1 MAYRKRS
8 RSAYGRRF
16 ARKSTRRVGRRAWSS
31 RSRKLYN
38 PRGTN
43 PNQVIELK
51 NVDYAIRDAMYV
63 AQGDVSYPITFANAA
78 YSPTRVVDGDV
89 GVAIPILDSP
99 WNYVSQGP
107 QSNQREGRKIN
118 CVRFLCKGSIFV
130 NPGSTAFS
138 SAGRIVHVMVLLDTA
153 ANGAVPDM
161 KNVLTSYG
169 LAGDVAGNDAWP
181 SRHFFP
187 SPNGVN
193 RFRILKHKT
202 FRPKAEV
209 QMVAT
214 TPTLG
219 VFSAST
225 DFSFS
230 VDLKGLPTTFAQ
242 GAAYTTP
249 QSATIAAVIDNA
261 IHVLVFGGC
270 NYVNDVPN
278 WSAIVA
284 GRLLYTG

>member
-8 RSAYGRRF
+8 RSAYGRRRF
-16 ARKSTRRVGRRAWSS
+16 ARRSVSTRRRWTS

-51 NVDYAIRDAMYV
+51 NVDYAVKDAMYV
-63 AQGDVSYPITFANAA
+63 ANTDLSYPITFANAS
-78 YSPTRVVDGDV
+78 YSPTRVVNGDTAIA
-89 GVAIPILDSP
+89 VAAETP
-99 WNYVSQGP
+99 WNFVSQGS

-118 CVRFLCKGSIFV
+118 CVRMLLKGSIFV
-130 NPGSTAFS
+130 NPGSVAFS
-138 SAGRIVHVMVLLDTA
+138 SAGSVIHCIVLLDTA
-153 ANGAVPDM
+153 CNGAVPDL
-161 KNVLTSYG
+161 KNVFTSFG
-169 LAGDVAGNDAWP
+169 DTGDVAANEAWV

-193 RFRILKHKT
+193 RFRVLKHKII
-202 FRPKAEV
+202 RPKSEAV
-209 QMVAT
+209 MVAT

-219 VFSAST
+219 VYSASS

-230 VDLKGLPTTFAQ
+230 IDLKGLPVTFQQ
-242 GAAYTTP
+242 GAFTTP
-249 QSATIAAVIDNA
+249 GTANVTAVIDNA
-261 IHVLVFGGC
+261 VYVLIFRGA

-278 WSAIVA
+278 FSAAVY